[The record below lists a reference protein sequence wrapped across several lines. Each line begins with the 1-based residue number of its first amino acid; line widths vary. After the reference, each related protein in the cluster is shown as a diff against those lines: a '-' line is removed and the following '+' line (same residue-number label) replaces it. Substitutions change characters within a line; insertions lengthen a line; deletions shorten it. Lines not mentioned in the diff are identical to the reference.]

1 METEQHKDQR
11 NPEAIMWT
19 WVSGGQRGAGE
30 GGTGR
35 GWEGVGKS
43 EKTKDGSEARLPP
56 QFWWFYHSALK
67 KPSFI
72 GRSLKDIK
80 GISLV
85 L

>member
-11 NPEAIMWT
+11 NPEAIMRT
-19 WVSGGQRGAGE
+19 WVSLGRG

-35 GWEGVGKS
+35 RWEGVGKS

-72 GRSLKDIK
+72 GRSLKDMQ